1 VAALVLR
8 TDAHAWSRGM
18 AGLLVGRDPVEVGAR
33 WDELAAA
40 TYYDGNAGLSRHAL
54 AAVDIALHD
63 LAGKQLGRPAH
74 ALLGGARREKL
85 SVYATL
91 YRAASGH
98 VSATALHE
106 ELEAL
111 VGRARQD
118 GYRAVKYEAIYPGA
132 VSDAEV
138 VSLVTRARA
147 VAGDEMELLV
157 DFGYRWRDWRD
168 ALWTLN
174 RLEPA
179 RLWMAEATLPDG
191 DLGSHAKLAARC
203 ETRIGGAELASTLA
217 ECRAWIEQGRVDVL
231 QPDVAR
237 CGGLTEMRRVADLAA
252 LHGVTVVPHNWK
264 TGINAAAARHL
275 HAAASNVPMIEVL
288 PPSLFDS
295 PAAPGAG
302 PARAGA
308 RRRVPPAPRSARTGS
323 GARGGRR
330 GPISLGGGRRMSAPV
345 GCGGAP
351 VHRLERL
358 RQAMEVQGWD
368 CVVASGAGHVAHLAG
383 YARYY
388 SGPAA
393 VMWTGTAGAR
403 SSFRA
408 ARP

>member
-1 VAALVLR
+1 MPGHPPKVPVAGTPSPIVVVEALPLRVAATGEDLDGSNDTVVVRISDEEGRTGIGEADAPAEAVASLVLR

-40 TYYDGNAGLSRHAL
+40 TFYDGNAGLSRHAL

-74 ALLGGARREKL
+74 ALLGGARRERL

-98 VSATALHE
+98 RSATALHE
-106 ELEAL
+106 ELEGM
-111 VGRARQD
+111 VGRAKQD
-118 GYRAVKYEAIYPGA
+118 GYRAVKYEAIYPNP

-138 VSLVTRARA
+138 VSLITRARA
-147 VAGDEMELLV
+147 VAGDEIELLV

-191 DLGSHAKLAARC
+191 DLGSHAKLAARS

-217 ECRAWIEQGRVDVL
+217 ECRAWLEQGRVDVL

-275 HAAASNVPMIEVL
+275 HAAASNIPMIEVL
-288 PPSLFDS
+288 PPTLFDS
-295 PAAPGAG
+295 PLRRELVRPEPALEDGTLPLPDAPG
-302 PARAGA
+302 
-308 RRRVPPAPRSARTGS
+308 
-323 GARGGRR
+323 
-330 GPISLGGGRRMSAPV
+330 LGVELVEDVVDRYRWEAVV
-345 GCGGAP
+345 G
-351 VHRLERL
+351 
-358 RQAMEVQGWD
+358 
-368 CVVASGAGHVAHLAG
+368 
-383 YARYY
+383 
-388 SGPAA
+388 
-393 VMWTGTAGAR
+393 
-403 SSFRA
+403 
-408 ARP
+408 